1 MDDSFEISVV
11 INTTPKSLYE
21 AWLDSEQHSAFTG
34 SKAQVDPQVGGSHS
48 AWDGYIEGKILE
60 LDPGRRIRQSWRTSE
75 FPQKSADST
84 LDILFEEVAE
94 GTKITLKHSQIP
106 EGQGESYRE
115 GWDDNYFKP
124 LEQYFSGR
132 T

>member
-1 MDDSFEISVV
+1 MDDSFEISAV